1 MLERRDGRM
10 VSRASLARII
20 GLNVA
25 AIVTLDLLPTVV
37 AGAQQSLHLSV
48 RDVGVFSSIFML
60 GNMIGSL
67 LSPYWTRR
75 CSCPTAARVALLGM
89 MAANGLCAL
98 IPARGA
104 FLVLQG
110 FSGLFGALLYSL
122 TLTVISAGHGAHR
135 NFGLAVAAQVAF
147 QAIGLLMG
155 PVLLAR
161 GGLALVLWTFV
172 ALSGLALG
180 LTFRLPITASNPAR
194 PAHGVKL
201 TRPPI
206 MAAFAGCFLF
216 YAAVTI
222 YWTYVDPIARGAGF
236 TSGEISHSLAIGVA
250 AGFCGALTAAGCS
263 RFNGRNVLLAIGAI
277 LTVASAALLL
287 EPLSWPR
294 LLLSSC
300 FFNFTWNFT
309 IATQYSAVT
318 ALDRSGRAIAQTPAF
333 HTAGGAAGPAL
344 GALVIGAGQFSGALL
359 LVAAAALLSLGC
371 FLLASSLGRRVP
383 VLCPPAEASKYQR
396 DNCERQQ

>member
-1 MLERRDGRM
+1 MVEHADGWIA
-10 VSRASLARII
+10 SRTSLARII

-37 AGAQQSLHLSV
+37 AGAQQSLHFSV
-48 RDVGVFSSIFML
+48 RGVGAFSSIFML
-60 GNMIGSL
+60 GNMVGSL

-75 CSCPTAARVALLGM
+75 CSYPTAARLALLGM
-89 MAANGLCAL
+89 IAANGLCAL
-98 IPARGA
+98 IPTRGA

-110 FSGLFGALLYSL
+110 FAGLFGALLYSL
-122 TLTVISAGHGAHR
+122 TLAVISATRRAHR
-135 NFGLAVAAQVAF
+135 NFGFAVAAQVAF

-180 LTFRLPITASNPAR
+180 LIYRLPMPAAGPAR
-194 PAHGVKL
+194 PAQGAKL
-201 TRPPI
+201 TRSPI

-222 YWTYVDPIARGAGF
+222 YWTYVYPIARSAGF
-236 TSGEISHSLAIGVA
+236 TSGELSHSLAIGVA
-250 AGFCGALTAAGCS
+250 AGFCGALAAAGCA
-263 RFNGRNVLLAIGAI
+263 RFKARNALLAIGVI
-277 LTVASAALLL
+277 LLIASAALLM

-309 IATQYSAVT
+309 IATQYSTIAD
-318 ALDRSGRAIAQTPAF
+318 LDPSGRAIAQTPAF

-344 GALVIGAGQFSGALL
+344 GALVIGAHEFSGALL
-359 LVAAAALLSLGC
+359 LVGGAALLSLGC
-371 FLLASSLGRRVP
+371 FWLARGLGRRALVGR
-383 VLCPPAEASKYQR
+383 PPFAAS
-396 DNCERQQ
+396 E